1 MSLMALF
8 KYFKPEGHVH
18 CKCLPDPRGAL
29 NKQGL
34 IEEANKE
41 VDQDSR

>member
-8 KYFKPEGHVH
+8 KYFKPGGHR
-18 CKCLPDPRGAL
+18 KCLPDPRGAL

-34 IEEANKE
+34 IEEAN
-41 VDQDSR
+41 